1 MRKKLLKIL
10 TVVMLAMF
18 MAFTLTACIDF
29 GGSENDG
36 ATSNSEILAIYNTYV
51 AYEEENGIS
60 PMSLIGQA
68 ENPVFDKYDEYI
80 PNSLLQKA
88 YAADKLD
95 PYEAEQRI
103 IEILKEYSE

>member
-1 MRKKLLKIL
+1 MFKMERGNDYLLAQG
-10 TVVMLAMF
+10 LASHVER
-18 MAFTLTACIDF
+18 D
-29 GGSENDG
+29 
-36 ATSNSEILAIYNTYV
+36 
-51 AYEEENGIS
+51 GIS

-95 PYEAEQRI
+95 PAEAADRF
-103 IEILKEYSE
+103 IEIYNEYTE